1 MISAFKAVFVI
12 GDFRDAFYESRLSFF
27 TDTNIKVHFRTRNTT
42 QKLPHQKNKNQI
54 NMVAY
59 KLKRSRF
66 LPTIYTPKRQIGT
79 KPRPSQ

>member
-1 MISAFKAVFVI
+1 MLVFKAVFI
-12 GDFRDAFYESRLSFF
+12 TGAFRGVLYESRLSFF
-27 TDTNIKVHFRTRNTT
+27 TGTNIKVHFRTRNTT

-54 NMVAY
+54 NMVTY

-66 LPTIYTPKRQIGT
+66 LPTMYMPKRQIGT